1 MDGASEAGRR
11 SAAIP
16 TTEEEDRKKE
26 RSVVVG
32 GCIKIRKEKSKV
44 LSCLLPRS
52 KNLLEREEGEK
63 EEEKTFFGGCRQ
75 LWKASPQVIGMEC
88 LPDQGEK
95 RWARRHF
102 LFFFCSSDFSL
113 STALN

>member
-63 EEEKTFFGGCRQ
+63 EEEKTLGGAGNC
-75 LWKASPQVIGMEC
+75 G
-88 LPDQGEK
+88 
-95 RWARRHF
+95 RRHRR
-102 LFFFCSSDFSL
+102 L
-113 STALN
+113 